1 MNEAKVL
8 GTHIFGVA
16 FDTSNV
22 YRHSL
27 PPLATFLVESEEGI
41 LGNMYVR
48 YEENIFPFDHNM
60 FALLPKAYMCSNL

>member
-1 MNEAKVL
+1 MNEAKERM
-8 GTHIFGVA
+8 IFGVA

-22 YRHSL
+22 YPHSL